1 MQTIFEIGVTA
12 NSVKAKVMLEKRIK
26 HQMIIIKQKE
36 SNMKQIE
43 TKPSDE
49 DEPERS
55 GVPQEEAN
63 EELVQEAFS
72 TVIAQKKRTSRK
84 PFDPNQ
90 AKKKRL
96 QSKPTKDEENYI
108 NYVAKDHQTESG

>member
-1 MQTIFEIGVTA
+1 
-12 NSVKAKVMLEKRIK
+12 MLEKRIK
-26 HQMIIIKQKE
+26 HQRIIIKQKNA
-36 SNMKQIE
+36 NMKQSE

-49 DEPERS
+49 PESS

-90 AKKKRL
+90 SKKRRL
-96 QSKPTKDEENYI
+96 QSQTTKDEENYI
-108 NYVAKDHQTESG
+108 NYNSKDHQTESG

>member
-26 HQMIIIKQKE
+26 HQRIIIKQKKSE
-36 SNMKQIE
+36 MKSAAEAAFAEEIE
-43 TKPSDE
+43 NT
-49 DEPERS
+49 
-55 GVPQEEAN
+55 GVPQEEAD
-63 EELVQEAFS
+63 EEMVQEAFS

-96 QSKPTKDEENYI
+96 QSQTTKDEDNYI